1 MNAPLIAACACISVM
16 FVLSGFGKLW
26 NSAECKNN
34 RALTSA
40 LEKLTGSPHCR
51 VAQVGMYSAA
61 ILELAAPA
69 ALMYGAIRGDGR
81 LVRLGALALLA
92 FTVVV
97 TLVIKVYVKFRY
109 YGFMS
114 NLALCGGLIAVATCS
129 TTG

>member
-1 MNAPLIAACACISVM
+1 
-16 FVLSGFGKLW
+16 
-26 NSAECKNN
+26 
-34 RALTSA
+34 
-40 LEKLTGSPHCR
+40 
-51 VAQVGMYSAA
+51 MYGAA